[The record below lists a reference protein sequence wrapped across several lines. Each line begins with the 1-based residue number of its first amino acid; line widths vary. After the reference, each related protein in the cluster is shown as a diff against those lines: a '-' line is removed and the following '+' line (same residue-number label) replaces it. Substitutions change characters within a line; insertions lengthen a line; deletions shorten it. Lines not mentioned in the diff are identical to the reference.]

1 MKNVNSIIVTID
13 SLDST
18 FVEEIGDSADT
29 ELGKLIKR
37 SIAPQARE
45 TVNND
50 VALFEI
56 APKFECIEQLQGL
69 IGDIEDAWPDPE
81 EAEEARLEEN
91 KIKVKNGIKNLA
103 NKFKK
108 NHENLPK

>member
-29 ELGKLIKR
+29 ELGKLINR
-37 SIAPQARE
+37 SIAPQARK
-45 TVNND
+45 TANND
-50 VALFEI
+50 ADALFEI

-69 IGDIEDAWPDPE
+69 IGDIEDA
-81 EAEEARLEEN
+81 
-91 KIKVKNGIKNLA
+91 
-103 NKFKK
+103 
-108 NHENLPK
+108 